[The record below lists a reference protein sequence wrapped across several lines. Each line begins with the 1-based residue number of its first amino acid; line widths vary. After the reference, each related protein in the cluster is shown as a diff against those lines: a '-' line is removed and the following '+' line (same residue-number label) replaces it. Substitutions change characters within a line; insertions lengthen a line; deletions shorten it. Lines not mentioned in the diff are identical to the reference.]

1 MGIRVKSSSFKGT
14 DKWSWFQITRK
25 SIQTP
30 TDKEKKSE
38 RDKLFPT
45 WFFNTTWGKNAERQQ
60 QVCPV
65 CITTHYQV
73 LMVKHQFLDPYCAL
87 QLPWQPLSSCDTAES
102 PPNTTA
108 HQPPKPLNSLII
120 WTLKT
125 APITTWLQ
133 AKIHCQMSCLGEMPT
148 NITWTSLSQDLSD
161 RMYTISSYYEHGIT
175 RTNCVWCLL
184 AQTCTS
190 CLCCWWR
197 EVDLKGSALPV
208 ILPWPPGSK
217 VFSNGGFETTVTQ
230 EINPRDP
237 SGPKNWLGW
246 IPWGPDALDHPRQLC
261 G

>member
-148 NITWTSLSQDLSD
+148 NITWTSFLKIYQTGCILYLPIMNMELLEQIVSD
-161 RMYTISSYYEHGIT
+161 VFLHK
-175 RTNCVWCLL
+175 L
-184 AQTCTS
+184 AQVVCVAGEGKWIS
-190 CLCCWWR
+190 
-197 EVDLKGSALPV
+197 
-208 ILPWPPGSK
+208 
-217 VFSNGGFETTVTQ
+217 
-230 EINPRDP
+230 RDQ
-237 SGPKNWLGW
+237 
-246 IPWGPDALDHPRQLC
+246 HFQ
-261 G
+261 